1 MLTQRYINDILII
14 DVNGDVDIEKMEEI
28 KNIISSLM
36 DKDRHKVVLD
46 LKNAIHINYLTVNI
60 LVERLQRLRQHHGG
74 LKLVGVSDYLRNIF
88 KVAGADNEFNSYDS
102 VENAVKSFGEE
113 E

>member
-36 DKDRHKVVLD
+36 DKDKHKVVLG
-46 LKNAIHINYLTVNI
+46 LKNTKHINYLTINI
-60 LVERLQRLRQHHGG
+60 LVERLQRLRQYHGD
-74 LKLVGVSDYLRNIF
+74 LKLVGASDYLRNIF
-88 KVAGADNEFNSYDS
+88 KVAGADNQFNSYDS
-102 VENAVKSFGEE
+102 VENAIKSFGEDE
-113 E
+113 

>member
-14 DVNGDVDIEKMEEI
+14 DVNGDIDIQKMEEI
-28 KNIISSLM
+28 KNIISSLI
-36 DKDRHKVVLD
+36 DKDKHKIVLG
-46 LKNAIHINYLTVNI
+46 LKNTKHINYLTIDI
-60 LVERLQRLRQHHGG
+60 LAERLQRLRQYHGD

-88 KVAGADNEFNSYDS
+88 KVAGADNQFNSYDS